1 MTDASTRMKRS
12 WSKALV
18 RNLGWLLA
26 SNGLM
31 AALSLIYVG
40 ILTRT
45 LGLADFGRFALISGA
60 VQLLAVLVGFE
71 TWKVIVQYGLRH
83 EGAGNHTTFAR
94 LLKASLRAEIFGA
107 AVGITIV
114 ATVLLASPAR
124 GLEPKLLPYVA
135 LFAAAQLL
143 AFRSTPIGVLR
154 LKDRYGRG
162 AIADSAQPLGRLGM
176 TLAMLFFWPSIEGFL
191 IGYAVAEIATSL
203 ACWTLA
209 LRISDVPELRR
220 TRYDRRAVFAENPG
234 LMASLWSTN
243 LQASLSLCS
252 RQVPLFIVGA
262 YSGAASAGAFRL
274 ALQLANALS
283 KLATLVMR
291 AAFPEIMRAVSG
303 VRGERFRSLVVR
315 IALAGV
321 AGAALCFLTVILFGK
336 QLLTLV
342 GGSDFDVA
350 YVFLIW
356 LASAAAIEVAAAAF
370 EPILFSLHRAATII
384 VARAAAF
391 MLQLGALAVLVP
403 TLGAVGASMSVLTGA
418 LLVAIFLMVGL
429 AKAVKRSDSLSD

>member
-1 MTDASTRMKRS
+1 MTDVSTTTKRS
-12 WSKALV
+12 WLQALV

-60 VQLLAVLVGFE
+60 AQLLAVLVGFE

-83 EGAGNHTTFAR
+83 EGAGNHPAFAR

-114 ATVLLASPAR
+114 AIVLLASPAF

-135 LFAAAQLL
+135 LFAAVQLL
-143 AFRSTPIGVLR
+143 AFRSTPIGILR

-162 AIADSAQPLGRLGM
+162 AFADSVQPVVRLGM
-176 TLAMLFFWPSIEGFL
+176 TLAMLLIWPSIEGFL
-191 IGYAVAEIATSL
+191 IGYAIAEIATSL

-209 LRISDVPELRR
+209 LRISDVQELQR
-220 TRYDRRAVFAENPG
+220 TKYDRRAVFLENPG

-243 LQASLSLCS
+243 LQASLNLCS
-252 RQVPLFIVGA
+252 RQGPLFIVGA
-262 YSGAASAGAFRL
+262 YSGAATAGAFRL

-291 AAFPEIMRAVSG
+291 AAFPEIIRSVSG
-303 VRGERFRSLVVR
+303 VSAERFWSLVVR
-315 IALAGV
+315 MALAGV
-321 AGAALCFLTVILFGK
+321 AGAALCFLIVLLFGK

-356 LASAAAIEVAAAAF
+356 LASAAAIEIAAATF
-370 EPILFSLHRAATII
+370 EPILFSLHRAVTII

-391 MLQLGALAVLVP
+391 TLQLGALAMLVP

-418 LLVAIFLMVGL
+418 LLFAIFLFVGL
-429 AKAVKRSDSLSD
+429 TKAAKRSNDLTG